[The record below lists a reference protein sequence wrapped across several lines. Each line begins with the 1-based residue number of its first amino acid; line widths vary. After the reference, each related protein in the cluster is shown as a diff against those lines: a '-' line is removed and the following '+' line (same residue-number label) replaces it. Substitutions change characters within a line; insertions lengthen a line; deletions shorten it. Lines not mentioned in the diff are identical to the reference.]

1 MEEFINKIV
10 NIVSGNGYYLSK
22 NLKPIVTS
30 YYSNSDTLIQK
41 DYSDLFSLS
50 IYFSEEILLSYL
62 GINTSKLKKFWKVD
76 IKNISKKNIE
86 NMLTSIA
93 SYLIY
98 IFLNPIRGNKKYV
111 IVKKNLLASG
121 KDIFDNDMFYK
132 TFTSLEENKTKTTDE
147 GFKLMDQGMLIYKI
161 ISKESRNN
169 SSEIA
174 SKVAF
179 SSFIAQTASIFVKAT
194 KEI

>member
-76 IKNISKKNIE
+76 IKNISKKNFE